1 MVTKVLVTG
10 GDGFIGSHLTNELL
24 KKKYKVMVVDN
35 LTTKGG
41 IHYINP
47 KSKFLKGDI
56 TSKIVIKK
64 IKKWCPKIIF
74 HLAAQS
80 AGEPA
85 YDDPKKDY
93 LSNGYGTYLIS
104 ELAKEIKAKKIIY
117 TSSCAVY
124 GSSVKKKINEKT
136 PIKPDSIYG
145 VSKYAGEMFIEQI
158 LKNTN
163 TSTTIFRIFNTYGP
177 GENLNFLK
185 KGMISIYASYLWKK
199 QPIIVKGSL
208 ERIRN
213 FQYIDDVVEILIKSI
228 KNKKLKKN
236 ETINLT
242 NGKKVKIKKL
252 IELILLVNKKSINK
266 YKVKVMKGTPG
277 DSFVFDASN
286 KYLNDKFNKYKFI
299 SLESGL
305 KKYFKWIN
313 KIPITSNLKK
323 WHPLLDIF
331 K

>member
-1 MVTKVLVTG
+1 MTTKVLVTG
-10 GDGFIGSHLTNELL
+10 GAGFIGSHLTNELL
-24 KKKYKVMVVDN
+24 KKRYKVMVVDN

-47 KSKFLKGDI
+47 KTKFIKGDI

-64 IKKWCPKIIF
+64 IKKWRPKIIF

-85 YDDPKKDY
+85 YDNPKKDY

-104 ELAKEIKAKKIIY
+104 KLAKEVKAKKVIY
-117 TSSCAVY
+117 TSSCSVY
-124 GSSVKKKINEKT
+124 GSTFKKKINEKT

-158 LKNTN
+158 LKDTN
-163 TSTTIFRIFNTYGP
+163 TSTVIFRIFNTYGP

-185 KGMISIYASYLWKK
+185 KGMISIYASYLWRKK
-199 QPIIVKGSL
+199 PILVKGSL

-213 FQYIDDVVEILIKSI
+213 FQYIDDVVNILIGSI

-236 ETINLT
+236 EIINLT
-242 NGKKVKIKKL
+242 NGKQVKIKKL
-252 IELILLVNKKSINK
+252 IELILSVNKKNINK
-266 YKVKVMKGTPG
+266 YKVKVVKGTPG
-277 DSFVFDASN
+277 DSFGFDASN
-286 KYLNDKFNKYKFI
+286 KYISDKFNKYKFI
-299 SLESGL
+299 SLRSGL
-305 KKYFKWIN
+305 QKYFKWIN
-313 KIPITSNLKK
+313 KVPITNDLKK
-323 WHPLLDIF
+323 WHPLLDHAE
-331 K
+331 